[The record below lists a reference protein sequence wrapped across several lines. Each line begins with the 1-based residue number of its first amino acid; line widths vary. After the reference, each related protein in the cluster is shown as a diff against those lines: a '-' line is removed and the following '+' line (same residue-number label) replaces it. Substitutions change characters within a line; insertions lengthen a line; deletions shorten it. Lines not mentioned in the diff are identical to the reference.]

1 MASVLSIADIRYFN
15 SYDSET
21 QKLLYS
27 KWNFNFEIYASEFD
41 LKEKTK
47 LEIFD
52 DFLLRN
58 DTFFQSEP
66 NYLEISDKTPS
77 YLKPTVVKEEL
88 KKYFNP
94 MTNEIINYNN
104 KYAQTIHPGY
114 INIQEPDT
122 YIIVTQLVKEQFDLI
137 FYKDDQ
143 IRRLQDFYF
152 SDDDGIYSKFNFDF
166 LKYSNDFKVYGN
178 NFVIFTDFIS
188 RVVWSSGSYI
198 GAVGYGIPYGF
209 KEYFIQTE
217 RLLDY
222 MSKYGVTSIWKNV
235 CVKNEYNI
243 NYLAYA
249 EDNNL
254 PTDNL
259 ENAREHYLRWG
270 QFKQIEIK
278 FIEKQLTTVENNMN
292 STCSIFTGKTI
303 GTGFLYKNK
312 DDDPNIYIVTC
323 SHIID
328 KTNLSTIKATFG
340 INDNSR
346 NNNTATAEF
355 RVMGRDIFTDIMI
368 AVYDPELPYN
378 KSFKPDLS
386 IYTPL
391 RINLTSDYKI
401 GENTYSIGNLGMSD
415 NSSLISGRII
425 DPHYHGDF
433 YPESTYIPESILI
446 NFIGNGGLSGA
457 PIFKE
462 NNDKEVVGILLG
474 SIKNGTYAVG
484 LSSFILENILTNI
497 ISRWQVFSKLYVDDP
512 TKLQIFTKN
521 GLTKRWMATIT
532 SYYNPKYS
540 PTQNINLGN
549 FPYTGGLVIHDFILG
564 FNNITSTYIF
574 DSDTLTREGTTVI
587 EGPLL
592 KSNMYNRFVDSGKTP
607 IVLKSVAFLNGLTGQ
622 FTKYYFGKYSN
633 QDAFWQFTYGAF
645 PLGLVPAPSGYYNS
659 FTPLNAKLY
668 FEYYYFNGKEW
679 ILETEELGGNTS
691 DWFTT
696 YTNALGNR
704 FYQSKWDFPDIL
716 LTYTESYINRLD
728 NPSSIGTGLFGPL
741 GISDKTNE
749 SKSDSVSNNEKVD
762 NGSENIINSGVSN
775 VQIINDNKKGSS
787 LFNPNDCAPLC

>member
-217 RLLDY
+217 GLLDY
-222 MSKYGVTSIWKNV
+222 MSKYGVTSIWKDI
-235 CVKNEYNI
+235 CIKNENNI

-259 ENAREHYLRWG
+259 ENAKEHYLRWG

-278 FIEKQLTTVENNMN
+278 FIEKQLTTIENNMN

-378 KSFKPDLS
+378 KSFKPS
-386 IYTPL
+386 
-391 RINLTSDYKI
+391 
-401 GENTYSIGNLGMSD
+401 
-415 NSSLISGRII
+415 NSSN
-425 DPHYHGDF
+425 H
-433 YPESTYIPESILI
+433 
-446 NFIGNGGLSGA
+446 
-457 PIFKE
+457 
-462 NNDKEVVGILLG
+462 
-474 SIKNGTYAVG
+474 
-484 LSSFILENILTNI
+484 
-497 ISRWQVFSKLYVDDP
+497 
-512 TKLQIFTKN
+512 
-521 GLTKRWMATIT
+521 
-532 SYYNPKYS
+532 
-540 PTQNINLGN
+540 
-549 FPYTGGLVIHDFILG
+549 
-564 FNNITSTYIF
+564 
-574 DSDTLTREGTTVI
+574 
-587 EGPLL
+587 
-592 KSNMYNRFVDSGKTP
+592 
-607 IVLKSVAFLNGLTGQ
+607 
-622 FTKYYFGKYSN
+622 
-633 QDAFWQFTYGAF
+633 
-645 PLGLVPAPSGYYNS
+645 
-659 FTPLNAKLY
+659 
-668 FEYYYFNGKEW
+668 
-679 ILETEELGGNTS
+679 
-691 DWFTT
+691 
-696 YTNALGNR
+696 
-704 FYQSKWDFPDIL
+704 
-716 LTYTESYINRLD
+716 
-728 NPSSIGTGLFGPL
+728 
-741 GISDKTNE
+741 
-749 SKSDSVSNNEKVD
+749 
-762 NGSENIINSGVSN
+762 
-775 VQIINDNKKGSS
+775 
-787 LFNPNDCAPLC
+787 